1 MGRFLLGM
9 IVGVVVGIFA
19 MTVNPSLPQELR
31 VALASLTAL
40 VMHGAEAAAESVGVA
55 ADEVANEADQ
65 ATDAARERAGEAA
78 EEAPR

>member
-1 MGRFLLGM
+1 MGRFRLGL

-19 MTVNPSLPQELR
+19 MTVTPSLPQELR
-31 VALASLTAL
+31 VARARLPAL
-40 VMHGAEAAAESVGVA
+40 VMHGAAEAAESVGEA